1 MHSHLWIREV
11 LTCGTEPHL
20 DLGVFLFYFFSYYMH
35 VFSFSDIVVRILL
48 YVCMC
53 RHEKYYG
60 VFVQTPDMYVSKFML
75 WIKLMPGFSS
85 IFLVSGKNA
94 WFVHEEYVKSYVIWV
109 CMCSSNHICMHYAAQ
124 ILAKISPSELR
135 K

>member
-1 MHSHLWIREV
+1 MALNHIWIWV
-11 LTCGTEPHL
+11 F
-20 DLGVFLFYFFSYYMH
+20 FLFFFSYYMH
-35 VFSFSDIVVRILL
+35 VFSFFDIVVRILL

-109 CMCSSNHICMHYAAQ
+109 CMWTMQFESYLYALCSAD
-124 ILAKISPSELR
+124 PSENLSVR
-135 K
+135 TSKVSKV